1 MVPGSWSGSGGLQS
15 PPEAGLGE
23 GLGGE
28 GEGELLQNLRIY
40 EENEVFK
47 NLHIYLKICVFI
59 AKFQKPEENE
69 GFLIA
74 AHSVF
79 A

>member
-28 GEGELLQNLRIY
+28 GGREGGREGGKGRPR
-40 EENEVFK
+40 ERGVFERTR
-47 NLHIYLKICVFI
+47 F
-59 AKFQKPEENE
+59 
-69 GFLIA
+69 
-74 AHSVF
+74 F
-79 A
+79 AMRKL

>member
-28 GEGELLQNLRIY
+28 GGRERANFEKTR
-40 EENEVFK
+40 F
-47 NLHIYLKICVFI
+47 F
-59 AKFQKPEENE
+59 AMRKP
-69 GFLIA
+69 
-74 AHSVF
+74 
-79 A
+79 

>member
-28 GEGELLQNLRIY
+28 GGREGGREGEKKREEQLQW
-40 EENEVFK
+40 
-47 NLHIYLKICVFI
+47 
-59 AKFQKPEENE
+59 Q
-69 GFLIA
+69 
-74 AHSVF
+74 S
-79 A
+79 

>member
-28 GEGELLQNLRIY
+28 GGRERGSGEREREREGDSINNRLRALDT
-40 EENEVFK
+40 K
-47 NLHIYLKICVFI
+47 G
-59 AKFQKPEENE
+59 A
-69 GFLIA
+69 
-74 AHSVF
+74 
-79 A
+79 

>member
-28 GEGELLQNLRIY
+28 GEGRFLQNLLILQKSLKAYGKIY
-40 EENEVFK
+40 IFVK
-47 NLHIYLKICVFI
+47 NLKAF
-59 AKFQKPEENE
+59 
-69 GFLIA
+69 
-74 AHSVF
+74 S
-79 A
+79 

>member
-28 GEGELLQNLRIY
+28 GGRERGSGERERERGRQH
-40 EENEVFK
+40 K
-47 NLHIYLKICVFI
+47 
-59 AKFQKPEENE
+59 
-69 GFLIA
+69 
-74 AHSVF
+74 
-79 A
+79 